1 VVLYVLPEN
10 DFKDNNPDNEHGNI
24 YRPFLKETGTGYEV
38 YYEVEFEQR
47 YTGIISIPQVI
58 KNTVDNSVYTANLL
72 RWTAR
77 LVKDGYRESVT
88 DEPTSHYAGYSQQ
101 GLDIMLFALG
111 RVADLAGDRPVYVVT
126 LPATTDL
133 NFAVEYGTESRLMV
147 DLEQFADS
155 RTNVHI
161 VDLLPYFL
169 QDARETGRAF
179 RDYTLGCDA
188 HWSGVGHRVAAETL
202 FKEIHATPP

>member
-1 VVLYVLPEN
+1 MVLYVLPEN

-88 DEPTSHYAGYSQQ
+88 DEPTSHVLVHSAGP
-101 GLDIMLFALG
+101 GG
-111 RVADLAGDRPVYVVT
+111 RMGDRP
-126 LPATTDL
+126 
-133 NFAVEYGTESRLMV
+133 G
-147 DLEQFADS
+147 
-155 RTNVHI
+155 
-161 VDLLPYFL
+161 
-169 QDARETGRAF
+169 G
-179 RDYTLGCDA
+179 
-188 HWSGVGHRVAAETL
+188 
-202 FKEIHATPP
+202 